1 MACRMALLWLGM
13 GVEDVRFG
21 RFFRRAG
28 TGLVRFGL
36 VIVVVGFWEFVMK
49 QIGKLWLFF
58 FLSYKFMSQ
67 RCRLL
72 PILSAE

>member
-1 MACRMALLWLGM
+1 
-13 GVEDVRFG
+13 VEDVRFG

-49 QIGKLWLFF
+49 QIGK